1 MESERILEQADPPA
15 EAVQPES
22 PENQA
27 ERVWGKPPCPLVP
40 ATLRAVVGDTLAPAS
55 WHDEVSPPLTLQAFG
70 RSLWNE
76 HGEPSK
82 AQLSDLVQCM
92 TPFLR
97 DCADRN
103 VVDVTDAMTVPL
115 VALCLTPQTERVFAQ
130 HFGDSEIV
138 PQDLTFGQLLAIPQV
153 GPKRTLEFVCALEA
167 LIENVHAG
175 PEVRAEAEA
184 NAGQSQ
190 HSPQTPREIKAFFR
204 VLAAWAAGER
214 GEQTLKNAL
223 PPPKQNWPPELVQ
236 LWKRVRSC
244 SAPELAGGLRARYD
258 VPQLVAQAFEGCN
271 RRHRIVLQARVL
283 TATKPTSLDALASA
297 LGITAEEVR
306 VVQREALSFLERL
319 QTNAFRPIVGRARMM
334 RERIGAA
341 VPAKDSVIKLA
352 LDWVMADFAADGPN
366 DFARELMLWLAG
378 PYRLHDGWYLIAAD
392 LPERSTQALLAQRDQ
407 RGIVVRS
414 AIREV
419 LSGLAIHPKYHEA
432 WIDRL
437 GEFVGVADGLMSSAT
452 RITGPLLMP
461 NVR

>member
-1 MESERILEQADPPA
+1 
-15 EAVQPES
+15 
-22 PENQA
+22 
-27 ERVWGKPPCPLVP
+27 VP
-40 ATLRAVVGDTLAPAS
+40 ATLRAVVGDTLAPPS
-55 WHDEVSPPLTLQAFG
+55 WHDNESAPLLLRTFD
-70 RSLWNE
+70 RSLWSDAC
-76 HGEPSK
+76 EPSK
-82 AQLSDLVQCM
+82 AQLNDLVQCL
-92 TPFLR
+92 TPLLR

-103 VVDVTDAMTVPL
+103 VVDVADAMTVPL

-138 PQDLTFGQLLAIPQV
+138 PHGLTFGQLLDIPQV
-153 GPKRTLEFVCALEA
+153 GPKRTLEFACALEA
-167 LIENVHAG
+167 LIEDAYAG
-175 PEVRAEAEA
+175 PKVRVEAAA
-184 NAGQSQ
+184 NAGQS
-190 HSPQTPREIKAFFR
+190 HNSPRTPREIKAFFR

-236 LWKRVRSC
+236 LWKRVRAC

-258 VPQLVAQAFEGCN
+258 VPQLVAQAFDGCS
-271 RRHRIVLQARVL
+271 RRHRIILQARVL

-297 LGITAEEVR
+297 LGVTAEDVR
-306 VVQREALSFLERL
+306 ALQREALSFLERL

-341 VPAKDSVIKLA
+341 VPARDSAIKLA
-352 LDWVMADFAADGPN
+352 LDWVVADFTADGPN
-366 DFARELMLWLAG
+366 EFARELMLWLAG
-378 PYRLHDGWYLIAAD
+378 PYRLYDGWYLIAAD
-392 LPERSTQALLAQRDQ
+392 LPERSIQALLEHRDQ
-407 RGIVVRS
+407 RGIIVRS

-437 GEFVGVADGLMSSAT
+437 GEFVGVADGLMSSAA

-461 NVR
+461 NAR